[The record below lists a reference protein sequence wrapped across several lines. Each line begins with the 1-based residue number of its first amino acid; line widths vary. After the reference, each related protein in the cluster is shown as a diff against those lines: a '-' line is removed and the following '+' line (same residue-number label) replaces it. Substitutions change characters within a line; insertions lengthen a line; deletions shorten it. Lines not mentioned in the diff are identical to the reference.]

1 MRSDVA
7 LTHRQTSRAPVIA
20 RVRPRRLSACRLS
33 FLAAIALFEILG
45 ISSAWADDYVLGPQ
59 DKLKIRVF
67 EWRPMAG
74 TTVEWAP
81 LTGEF
86 VISTAGNLS
95 MPIIGTVPAAGM
107 TLEQVSDSIGE
118 RLKTQ
123 VGMQKRPNASVE
135 VAEYRPFFLTGL
147 VTRPGKYSYSPGLT
161 VVQALSMAGG
171 TFGLID
177 PNLVGLQRDALVA
190 RGDLRT
196 LEAERLSLLARQ
208 ARLDA
213 VTQDQPSIVFP
224 PELTT
229 RAGDATVD
237 RMMREE
243 QDLFDTRQRSMSTEI
258 DALNQTKLLATNQ
271 IEALNSKAASL
282 AKQIELANKDVGTVS
297 KLISQ
302 GLTVSSRELGAN
314 QNLAQLQSQNLDVA
328 LANLKARQDIA
339 KADGDIADA
348 SNRYRVQALTEATEV
363 RDRLA
368 SNKEKTITTRGLL
381 ENIQARAPAAAAN
394 MAADDTQRTL
404 VTTIDRIVN
413 GALRTIVVGDND
425 LVSPGDVIRVED
437 QKTAPSEQAT
447 NNSVKPAISP

>member
-7 LTHRQTSRAPVIA
+7 LTHRQTSRAPVVA
-20 RVRPRRLSACRLS
+20 CAPRHRRSACRLS

-74 TTVEWAP
+74 AAVEWAP

-86 VISTAGNLS
+86 VVSPAGNLS
-95 MPIIGTVPAAGM
+95 IPIIGTVPAAGM

-196 LEAERLSLLARQ
+196 LEVERLSLLARQ

-213 VTQDQPSIVFP
+213 VTQDQPSIAFP
-224 PELTT
+224 PELMT

-258 DALNQTKLLATNQ
+258 DALNQAKLLATNQ
-271 IEALNSKAASL
+271 IEALNSKAVSL

-425 LVSPGDVIRVED
+425 PVVPGDVIRVED
-437 QKTAPSEQAT
+437 QKASPSEQAT
-447 NNSVKPAISP
+447 NNSIKPAISP

>member
-1 MRSDVA
+1 MRADA
-7 LTHRQTSRAPVIA
+7 TLTHRQKN
-20 RVRPRRLSACRLS
+20 RVSVTASPGHRHLSACRLS
-33 FLAAIALFEILG
+33 FLAAIALFQILG
-45 ISSAWADDYVLGPQ
+45 ISSALADDYILGPQ
-59 DKLKIRVF
+59 DRLKIRVF

-74 TTVEWAP
+74 AAVEWAP

-86 VISTAGNLS
+86 VISPAGNLS

-190 RGDLRT
+190 RGDLRS
-196 LEAERLSLLARQ
+196 LEIERFSLLARQ

-213 VTQDQPSIVFP
+213 VTQNQSTITFP

-229 RAGDATVD
+229 RAGDATID

-243 QDLFDTRQRSMSTEI
+243 QDLFDTRERSLSTEI
-258 DALNQTKLLATNQ
+258 DALNQAKLLATNQ
-271 IEALNSKAASL
+271 IEALDSKAVSL
-282 AKQIELANKDVGTVS
+282 AKQIDLATKDVGTVT

-368 SNKEKTITTRGLL
+368 ANREKTTTTRGLL

-394 MAADDTQRTL
+394 MASDDSQRTL
-404 VTTIDRIVN
+404 VTTIDRIV
-413 GALRTIVVGDND
+413 GGTLRTITVGDND
-425 LVSPGDVIRVED
+425 PVIPGDVIRVED
-437 QKTAPSEQAT
+437 QKATTSEQAT
-447 NNSVKPAISP
+447 NNSAKPAVSP

>member
-229 RAGDATVD
+229 RADDATVD

-271 IEALNSKAASL
+271 IEALNSKAVSL

-437 QKTAPSEQAT
+437 QKTVPSEQAT

>member
-107 TLEQVSDSIGE
+107 TLEQVSNSIGE

-229 RAGDATVD
+229 RADDATVD

-271 IEALNSKAASL
+271 IEALNSKAVSL

-447 NNSVKPAISP
+447 NNSLKPAISP

>member
-7 LTHRQTSRAPVIA
+7 LTRRQASHAPVIA
-20 RVRPRRLSACRLS
+20 RVRHRHLSACRLS

-45 ISSAWADDYVLGPQ
+45 ISSARADDYVLGPQ

-74 TTVEWAP
+74 SAVEWAP

-86 VISTAGNLS
+86 VVSTAGNLS

-107 TLEQVSDSIGE
+107 TLEQVSEIIGE

-147 VTRPGKYSYSPGLT
+147 VTRPGRYSYSPGLT

-196 LEAERLSLLARQ
+196 LEVERLSLLARQ

-213 VTQDQPSIVFP
+213 VTQDQPAITFA
-224 PELTT
+224 PELTS

-243 QDLFDTRQRSMSTEI
+243 QDLFDTRQRSLSTEI
-258 DALNQTKLLATNQ
+258 DALNQAKLLASNQ
-271 IEALNSKAASL
+271 IEALNSKAVSL

-328 LANLKARQDIA
+328 LANLKARQDVA

-348 SNRYRVQALTEATEV
+348 NNRYRVQALTEATEV

-368 SNKEKTITTRGLL
+368 SNREKTTTTRGLL

-394 MAADDTQRTL
+394 MAADDSLRTL
-404 VTTIDRIVN
+404 VTTIDRIVD
-413 GALRTIVVGDND
+413 GTLRTIVVGDND
-425 LVSPGDVIRVED
+425 PVLPGDVIRVED
-437 QKTAPSEQAT
+437 QKATSSEQAT
-447 NNSVKPAISP
+447 NNIVKPAASP

>member
-1 MRSDVA
+1 MRPQA
-7 LTHRQTSRAPVIA
+7 LSYGQAHCGAAIVN
-20 RVRPRRLSACRLS
+20 VRRRRLSGFGLA
-33 FLAAIALFEILG
+33 FLAAAAFLEILG
-45 ISSAWADDYVLGPQ
+45 GSHALADDYILGPQ
-59 DKLKIRVF
+59 DKLRIRVF

-95 MPIIGTVPAAGM
+95 LPIIGTVPAAGL

-135 VAEYRPFFLTGL
+135 VSEYRPFFLTGL

-171 TFGLID
+171 IFGLID
-177 PNLVGLQRDALVA
+177 PSLVNLQRDALVA
-190 RGDLRT
+190 RGDLRM
-196 LEAERLSLLARQ
+196 LEVERLGLLARQ

-213 VTQDQPSIVFP
+213 ITEGQPAITFP
-224 PELTT
+224 SDLALGADDEII
-229 RAGDATVD
+229 G

-243 QDLFDTRQRSMSTEI
+243 QDLFDTRQRSMNTEI

-271 IEALNSKAASL
+271 IEALNSKAVSL
-282 AKQIELANKDVGTVS
+282 AKQIELANKDVGTVN
-297 KLISQ
+297 KLIAQ

-314 QNLAQLQSQNLDVA
+314 QNLAQLESQNLDVA

-339 KADGDIADA
+339 KAEGDIADVR
-348 SNRYRVQALTEATEV
+348 NRYRVQALTEAAEV
-363 RDRLA
+363 RERLA
-368 SNKEKTITTRGLL
+368 SNREKTATTRALL
-381 ENIQARAPAAAAN
+381 ENIEARAPAAAASL
-394 MAADDTQRTL
+394 ASADGQRIL
-404 VTTIDRIVN
+404 RTTIDRIVDGN
-413 GALRTIVVGDND
+413 LRTITVSDND
-425 LVSPGDVIRVED
+425 LVAPGDVIRVED
-437 QKTAPSEQAT
+437 QKAATPIRTTDSGIKPSL
-447 NNSVKPAISP
+447 SP

>member
-33 FLAAIALFEILG
+33 FLAVIALFEILG

-229 RAGDATVD
+229 RADDATVD

-271 IEALNSKAASL
+271 IEALNSKAVSL

-447 NNSVKPAISP
+447 NNSLKPAISP

>member
-1 MRSDVA
+1 MRSDAV
-7 LTHRQTSRAPVIA
+7 LTSRAPDIA
-20 RVRPRRLSACRLS
+20 YPGRRLPSACRLS

-45 ISSAWADDYVLGPQ
+45 ISNALADDYVLGPQ

-74 TTVEWAP
+74 AAVEWAP

-107 TLEQVSDSIGE
+107 TLEQVSESIGE

-171 TFGLID
+171 IFGLID

-196 LEAERLSLLARQ
+196 LEVERLSLLARQ

-213 VTQDQPSIVFP
+213 VTQAQPSIAFP
-224 PELTT
+224 PELMT

-243 QDLFDTRQRSMSTEI
+243 QDLFDTRQRSLSTEI
-258 DALNQTKLLATNQ
+258 DALNQAKLLATNQ
-271 IEALNSKAASL
+271 IEALNSKAVSL

-368 SNKEKTITTRGLL
+368 SNREKTTTTRGLL
-381 ENIQARAPAAAAN
+381 ENIQARAPAAAAS
-394 MAADDTQRTL
+394 MAADDGQRTL
-404 VTTIDRIVN
+404 VTTIDRIVD
-413 GALRTIVVGDND
+413 GTLRTIVVGDND
-425 LVSPGDVIRVED
+425 PVVPGDVIRVED
-437 QKTAPSEQAT
+437 QKTMSSEQAT
-447 NNSVKPAISP
+447 NTSIKPAITP

>member
-7 LTHRQTSRAPVIA
+7 LTRRQASQAPVIA
-20 RVRPRRLSACRLS
+20 RARYRRLSACRFS
-33 FLAAIALFEILG
+33 FLAAITLFEILG
-45 ISSAWADDYVLGPQ
+45 ISSVWADDYVLGPQ

-74 TTVEWAP
+74 SAVEWAP

-86 VISTAGNLS
+86 VVSTAGNLS

-107 TLEQVSDSIGE
+107 TLEQVSEIIGE

-147 VTRPGKYSYSPGLT
+147 VTRPGRYSYSPGLT

-196 LEAERLSLLARQ
+196 LEVERLSLLARQ

-213 VTQDQPSIVFP
+213 VTQDQPAITFP
-224 PELTT
+224 SELTS

-243 QDLFDTRQRSMSTEI
+243 QDLFDTRQRSLSTEI
-258 DALNQTKLLATNQ
+258 DALNQAKLLASNQ
-271 IEALNSKAASL
+271 IEALNSKAVSL

-328 LANLKARQDIA
+328 LANLKARRDVA

-348 SNRYRVQALTEATEV
+348 NNRYRVQALTEATEV

-368 SNKEKTITTRGLL
+368 SNREKTTTTRGLL

-394 MAADDTQRTL
+394 MAADDSLRTL
-404 VTTIDRIVN
+404 VTTIDRIVD
-413 GALRTIVVGDND
+413 GTLRTIVVGDND
-425 LVSPGDVIRVED
+425 PVLPGDVIRVED
-437 QKTAPSEQAT
+437 QKTASSEQAT
-447 NNSVKPAISP
+447 NNSVKPATSP

>member
-229 RAGDATVD
+229 RADDATVD

-271 IEALNSKAASL
+271 IEALNSKAVSL

-447 NNSVKPAISP
+447 NNSLKPAISP

>member
-7 LTHRQTSRAPVIA
+7 LTRRQASQAPVIA
-20 RVRPRRLSACRLS
+20 RARYRRLSACRFS
-33 FLAAIALFEILG
+33 FLAAITLFEILG
-45 ISSAWADDYVLGPQ
+45 ISSVWADDYVLGPQ

-74 TTVEWAP
+74 SAVEWAP

-86 VISTAGNLS
+86 VVSTAGNLS

-107 TLEQVSDSIGE
+107 TLEQVSEIIGE

-147 VTRPGKYSYSPGLT
+147 VTRPGRYSYSPGLT

-196 LEAERLSLLARQ
+196 LEVERLSLLARQ

-213 VTQDQPSIVFP
+213 VTQDQPAITFP
-224 PELTT
+224 SELTS

-243 QDLFDTRQRSMSTEI
+243 QDLFDTRQRSLSTEI
-258 DALNQTKLLATNQ
+258 DALNQAKLLASNQ
-271 IEALNSKAASL
+271 IEALNSKAVSL

-328 LANLKARQDIA
+328 LANLKARQDVA

-348 SNRYRVQALTEATEV
+348 NNRYRVQALTEATEV

-368 SNKEKTITTRGLL
+368 SNREKTTTTRGLL

-394 MAADDTQRTL
+394 MAADDSLRTL
-404 VTTIDRIVN
+404 VTTIDRIVD
-413 GALRTIVVGDND
+413 GTLRTIVVGDND
-425 LVSPGDVIRVED
+425 PVLPGDVIRVED
-437 QKTAPSEQAT
+437 QKTASSEQAT
-447 NNSVKPAISP
+447 NNSVKPATSP

>member
-229 RAGDATVD
+229 RADDATVD

-271 IEALNSKAASL
+271 IEALNSKAVSL

>member
-229 RAGDATVD
+229 RADDATVD

>member
-7 LTHRQTSRAPVIA
+7 LTRRQASHAPVIA
-20 RVRPRRLSACRLS
+20 RARHRHFSACRLS
-33 FLAAIALFEILG
+33 FLAAIALFEMLG

-74 TTVEWAP
+74 SAVEWAP

-86 VISTAGNLS
+86 VVSTAGNLS

-107 TLEQVSDSIGE
+107 TLEQVSEIIGE

-147 VTRPGKYSYSPGLT
+147 VTRPGRYSYSPGLT

-177 PNLVGLQRDALVA
+177 PNLVGLQRDALIA

-196 LEAERLSLLARQ
+196 LEVERLSLLARQ

-213 VTQDQPSIVFP
+213 VTEDQPAITFP

-229 RAGDATVD
+229 RAGDATID

-243 QDLFDTRQRSMSTEI
+243 QDLFDTRQRSLSTEI
-258 DALNQTKLLATNQ
+258 DALNQAKLLASNQ
-271 IEALNSKAASL
+271 IEALNSKAVSL

-328 LANLKARQDIA
+328 LANLKARQDVA

-348 SNRYRVQALTEATEV
+348 NNRYRVQALTEATEV

-368 SNKEKTITTRGLL
+368 SNREKTTTTRGLL

-394 MAADDTQRTL
+394 MAADDSLRTL
-404 VTTIDRIVN
+404 VTTIDRIVD
-413 GALRTIVVGDND
+413 GTLRTIVVGDND
-425 LVSPGDVIRVED
+425 PVLPGDVIRVED
-437 QKTAPSEQAT
+437 QKTASSEQAT
-447 NNSVKPAISP
+447 NNSVKPTTSP

>member
-1 MRSDVA
+1 MRSDAA
-7 LTHRQTSRAPVIA
+7 LMRRAPDTA
-20 RVRPRRLSACRLS
+20 HPRRRRLSACRLS
-33 FLAAIALFEILG
+33 FLAAIALFQMLG
-45 ISSAWADDYVLGPQ
+45 ISGALADDYVLGPQ
-59 DKLKIRVF
+59 DRLKIRVF

-74 TTVEWAP
+74 TAIEWAP

-95 MPIIGTVPAAGM
+95 LPIIGTVPAAGM
-107 TLEQVSDSIGE
+107 TLEQVAESIGE
-118 RLKTQ
+118 RLKMQ

-171 TFGLID
+171 TFGLTD

-190 RGDLRT
+190 RGDLRA
-196 LEAERLSLLARQ
+196 LEIERFSLLARQ

-213 VTQDQPSIVFP
+213 VTQDQTSITFP
-224 PELTT
+224 PELAA
-229 RAGDATVD
+229 RASDPTVD
-237 RMMREE
+237 RMIREE
-243 QDLFDTRQRSMSTEI
+243 QDLFDTRQRSLSTEI
-258 DALNQTKLLATNQ
+258 DALNQAKLLATNQ
-271 IEALNSKAASL
+271 IEALNSKAVSL

-302 GLTVSSRELGAN
+302 GLTVSSREIGAN
-314 QNLAQLQSQNLDVA
+314 QNLAQLESQNLDVS

-339 KADGDIADA
+339 KADGDIADVR
-348 SNRYRVQALTEATEV
+348 NRYRVLALTEATEV

-368 SNKEKTITTRGLL
+368 ANREKAMTTRALL
-381 ENIQARAPAAAAN
+381 DNIQARAPAAAASL
-394 MAADDTQRTL
+394 AADDSQRTL

-413 GALRTIVVGDND
+413 GTLRTIAVSDND
-425 LVSPGDVIRVED
+425 LVVPGDVIRVED

-447 NNSVKPAISP
+447 NNSSKPSITP

>member
-1 MRSDVA
+1 
-7 LTHRQTSRAPVIA
+7 
-20 RVRPRRLSACRLS
+20 LS

-45 ISSAWADDYVLGPQ
+45 ISSALADDYVLGPQ
-59 DKLKIRVF
+59 DRLKIRVF

-74 TTVEWAP
+74 TAVEWAP

-86 VISTAGNLS
+86 VVSTAGNLS

-107 TLEQVSDSIGE
+107 TLEQVSESIGE

-171 TFGLID
+171 AFGLID
-177 PNLVGLQRDALVA
+177 PNLVSLQRDALVA
-190 RGDLRT
+190 RGELRA
-196 LEAERLSLLARQ
+196 LEIERFSLLARQ

-213 VTQDQPSIVFP
+213 VTQEQTSITFP
-224 PELTT
+224 PELTA
-229 RAGDATVD
+229 RAGDATID
-237 RMMREE
+237 RMIREE
-243 QDLFDTRQRSMSTEI
+243 QDLFDTRQRSLSTEI

-271 IEALNSKAASL
+271 IEALNSKAVSL

-368 SNKEKTITTRGLL
+368 SNREKTITTRGLL
-381 ENIQARAPAAAAN
+381 ENIQARAPAAAASL
-394 MAADDTQRTL
+394 AADDSQRAL
-404 VTTIDRIVN
+404 VTTIDRIVD
-413 GALRTIVVGDND
+413 GTLRTIAVSDND
-425 LVSPGDVIRVED
+425 LVVPGDVIRVED
-437 QKTAPSEQAT
+437 QKAAPSEQAT
-447 NNSVKPAISP
+447 NNSIKPAITP